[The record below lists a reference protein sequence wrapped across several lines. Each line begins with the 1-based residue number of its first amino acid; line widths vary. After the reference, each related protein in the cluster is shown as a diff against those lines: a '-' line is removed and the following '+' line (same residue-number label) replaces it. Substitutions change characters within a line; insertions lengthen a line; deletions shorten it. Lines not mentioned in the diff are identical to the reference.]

1 MKTKQFLYLF
11 IILISSINCKAQQY
25 PLNTDY
31 DILPNNSYVKDLN
44 NDYNSY
50 VGTWKTILGSKEVY
64 LYISKEQNRE
74 VKLASKTYFSDVLL
88 IKYKVVIN
96 GQIVETTENDSL
108 AKVKIVSDGLDL
120 DNSVIFTTL
129 GGKCMVGWGTIL
141 LKSIDSTHLKWNYLP
156 ESIVLTNK
164 NCPDYPAG
172 GIKINLPDE
181 PKDLIFTKQ

>member
-1 MKTKQFLYLF
+1 MKNLGICLG
-11 IILISSINCKAQQY
+11 ILAVLSCKAQQY

-31 DILPNNSYVKDLN
+31 DAVPSNSYVKDLN
-44 NDYNSY
+44 NDYDPY
-50 VGTWKTILGSKEVY
+50 IGTWKTSLGNKEVY
-64 LYISKEQNRE
+64 LNITKQQNRE
-74 VKLASKTYFSDVLL
+74 IKLVSKTYFSDVLL

-108 AKVKIVSDGLDL
+108 DKVKIISDGLDL

-156 ESIVLTNK
+156 DSMVITNK
-164 NCPDYPAG
+164 NCSDYPAG
-172 GIKINLPDE
+172 GIKINLPYE
-181 PKDLIFTKQ
+181 PADIVFTKQ